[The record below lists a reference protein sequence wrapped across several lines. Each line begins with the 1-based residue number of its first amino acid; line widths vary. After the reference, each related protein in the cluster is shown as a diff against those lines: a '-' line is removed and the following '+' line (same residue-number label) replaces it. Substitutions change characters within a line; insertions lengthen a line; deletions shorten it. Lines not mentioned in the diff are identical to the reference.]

1 MAAGAAAAS
10 TGVRPRHTR
19 PKAKPKPRAARG
31 PHARRP
37 ARSRGVAGG
46 IVWIVF
52 VTALLAGVVALNV
65 AVLRLNVQLDDL
77 AREKHELRASNNELA
92 SRLAAVEA
100 SGRIQAL
107 ARTRLGLVPAEPDQ
121 ATYLTLERG
130 SR

>member
-1 MAAGAAAAS
+1 MAVGAAAAS

-19 PKAKPKPRAARG
+19 PKGKPKPRAAPR
-31 PHARRP
+31 ARRRP

-65 AVLRLNVQLDDL
+65 AVLRLNVQLDNL

-107 ARTRLGLVPAEPDQ
+107 ARKRLGLIPAEPDQ

>member
-1 MAAGAAAAS
+1 MAAGAAAAR
-10 TGVRPRHTR
+10 TGARPGKPR
-19 PKAKPKPRAARG
+19 PKARAA
-31 PHARRP
+31 PKRRQ
-37 ARSRGVAGG
+37 SKGVAGG

-52 VTALLAGVVALNV
+52 VTVLLAGVVALNV

-107 ARTRLGLVPAEPDQ
+107 ASKRLGLIPAEPDQ
-121 ATYLTLERG
+121 ATYLTLDPGGR
-130 SR
+130 

>member
-1 MAAGAAAAS
+1 MAVGAAAAS
-10 TGVRPRHTR
+10 TGVRPRRTR
-19 PKAKPKPRAARG
+19 PKGKPKPRAAPR
-31 PHARRP
+31 ARRRP

-107 ARTRLGLVPAEPDQ
+107 ARKRLGLIPAEPDQ